1 MKNVYA
7 KWDKMNLILW
17 APGCWI
23 LEGSWRRVAVSASS
37 SARRLRR
44 WSRSLTCRR
53 QTWQTKSE
61 KTETNSTTLV
71 QQPPRLKKTYTSFWE
86 LFAVNLSIAQGTNQ
100 STTSNLKPNT
110 NVGTKMIQ
118 VKPCISLTD
127 ARKSCWRNFRHPLQ
141 DMKELKPLKSKE
153 RV

>member
-44 WSRSLTCRR
+44 WSRSLTCRQ

-61 KTETNSTTLV
+61 KTETNSTT
-71 QQPPRLKKTYTSFWE
+71 RLKKTYSAFENYLQLISALPKGQTNLLQVTLNQILMLGQKWYKLSTA
-86 LFAVNLSIAQGTNQ
+86 LVLQMQGRAAAVISGTRCIIWKNSSLWNQ
-100 STTSNLKPNT
+100 K
-110 NVGTKMIQ
+110 
-118 VKPCISLTD
+118 D
-127 ARKSCWRNFRHPLQ
+127 AS
-141 DMKELKPLKSKE
+141 
-153 RV
+153 